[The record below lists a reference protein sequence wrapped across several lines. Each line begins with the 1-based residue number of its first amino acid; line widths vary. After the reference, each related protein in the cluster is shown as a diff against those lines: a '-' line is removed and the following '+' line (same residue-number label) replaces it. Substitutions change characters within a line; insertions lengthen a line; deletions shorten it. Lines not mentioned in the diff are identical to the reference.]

1 MEIFELPC
9 NFGSNLKILANGNSV
24 NSMNSNRGSQ
34 FTVGDL
40 RSSSSHRGGCLRR
53 RAGVEKLLGV
63 ISVCLDRVIKAGTP
77 SPSLFLLSLFFFRR
91 RRSSP
96 SCPRRR
102 HSASPSQPSLSQLRI
117 LPVNPV
123 LQPLLPD
130 CAKKRR
136 SSSFFFTAG
145 SAIVVCASP
154 WPARYGLPLT
164 LQSLA
169 SASSRCRGALYR
181 VA

>member
-1 MEIFELPC
+1 MAS
-9 NFGSNLKILANGNSV
+9 GSSV
-24 NSMNSNRGSQ
+24 ISVNSNRGSQ

-102 HSASPSQPSLSQLRI
+102 HSASPSPPSLPQLRLSLAHRLSI
-117 LPVNPV
+117 SPHRKWPRLPFTPRPAAMAAV
-123 LQPLLPD
+123 PLH
-130 CAKKRR
+130 RR
-136 SSSFFFTAG
+136 AAG
-145 SAIVVCASP
+145 SRGQAVTG
-154 WPARYGLPLT
+154 RYRPSCGHP
-164 LQSLA
+164 
-169 SASSRCRGALYR
+169 
-181 VA
+181 